1 MHLRSAVL
9 RCAVV
14 VPSGLH
20 QLAVDP
26 GSRLLPQDALNPFRF
41 SSTEA
46 SHGQA
51 NGNGSHLASGR
62 DGVSQQ
68 LCTRGAAIRTPLADD
83 VDEHECTADNC
94 QAAAGLQSWMGC
106 QHLVCR
112 AYQYS

>member
-1 MHLRSAVL
+1 MVNCCSNTDMAVGGFPVSRIVVADDTTLVLAVSHIRPASFPTGFMHLRFAVL

-26 GSRLLPQDALNPFRF
+26 ASRLLPQDALNPFRF

-46 SHGQA
+46 SHGQV

-68 LCTRGAAIRTPLADD
+68 
-83 VDEHECTADNC
+83 
-94 QAAAGLQSWMGC
+94 
-106 QHLVCR
+106 
-112 AYQYS
+112 